1 MPETHAAR
9 RDRLREA
16 LVELPAPGPAPGP
29 ASQPIVQPAEAAL
42 ITSLVN
48 VRYLTGFTASNAALL
63 VTADSAVLATDGRYV
78 AQAGLSAPDVELL
91 VDRDCAAALVA
102 RAAKDRVRR
111 LAFEEH
117 QVTVETHAKLA
128 DLAGRCELVPLLHAV
143 EKLRQVKD
151 EEEIAC
157 IREACAISDRALG
170 EMLESILLG
179 RAERHIAQELERR
192 MMDHGAEAIGFDTI
206 VASGPN
212 SAIPHHRPGD
222 RRIDEG
228 DFLKIDFGAVYQG
241 YHADMTRTF
250 VVGVEPA
257 DWQIEIYD
265 LVFAAQKAGRE
276 ALAPGV
282 DCRDVDAAAR
292 SVIAAAGYGEHFPH
306 GLGHG
311 VGLQVHEQP
320 LLGYGKEGRLTART
334 PVTVEP
340 GIYLPG
346 RGGVRIEDTLVVR
359 DVSDGGPELLT
370 ITTKELLVL

>member
-9 RDRLREA
+9 RDRLRA
-16 LVELPAPGPAPGP
+16 MLADRPVDQAPPE
-29 ASQPIVQPAEAAL
+29 PAEAAL
-42 ITSLVN
+42 VTSGVN
-48 VRYLTGFTASNAALL
+48 VRYLTGFAGSNCALL
-63 VTADSAVLATDGRYV
+63 VTADSAILATDGRYAQV
-78 AQAGLSAPDVELL
+78 AARACPDVELL
-91 VDRDCAAALVA
+91 IDRECALAVAA
-102 RAAKDRVRR
+102 RAAKDGIRR

-117 QVTVETHAKLA
+117 QVTVEMHARLSDAAAKTA
-128 DLAGRCELVPLLHAV
+128 LVPLSRAV
-143 EKLRQVKD
+143 EVLRQVKD
-151 EEEIAC
+151 EEEIGC

-192 MMDHGAEAIGFDTI
+192 MMDHGAEGIGFDTI
-206 VASGPN
+206 VATGPN
-212 SAIPHHRPGD
+212 SAVPHHRPGD
-222 RRIDEG
+222 RRVEEG
-228 DFLKIDFGAVYQG
+228 DFLKIDFGAVYRG

-265 LVFAAQKAGRE
+265 LVFAAQKAGRQ

-292 SVIAAAGYGEHFPH
+292 SVVTAAGYGDNFPH

-311 VGLQVHEQP
+311 IGLQVHEDP
-320 LLGYGKEGRLTART
+320 LIGYAREGRLAART

-340 GIYLPG
+340 GVYLPG

>member
-1 MPETHAAR
+1 
-9 RDRLREA
+9 
-16 LVELPAPGPAPGP
+16 V
-29 ASQPIVQPAEAAL
+29 
-42 ITSLVN
+42 TSLVN
-48 VRYLTGFTASNAALL
+48 VRYLTGFTGSNAALL
-63 VTADSAVLATDGRYV
+63 VTPEGVLLATDGRYTTQAA
-78 AQAGLSAPDVELL
+78 AQAPDVEL
-91 VDRDCAAALVA
+91 VTDRECALALGA
-102 RAAKDRVRR
+102 RAAKDGIRR

-117 QVTVETHAKLA
+117 QVTVETHGRLA
-128 DLAGRCELVPLLHAV
+128 DVAGKTELVPLGHAV
-143 EKLRQVKD
+143 ERLRQVKD

-212 SAIPHHRPGD
+212 SAVPHHRPGD
-222 RRIDEG
+222 RRVDEG
-228 DFLKIDFGAVYQG
+228 DFLKIDFGAVYRG

-276 ALAPGV
+276 ALAPGA

-292 SVIAAAGYGEHFPH
+292 SVIAAAGYGDQFPH

-311 VGLQVHEQP
+311 VGLEIHEDP
-320 LLGYGKEGRLTART
+320 LLGYAKEGKLTART

-340 GIYLPG
+340 GVYLPG

-359 DVSDGGPELLT
+359 DAVDGGPELLT